1 MKGRNKYTVESITL
15 RVVGNKVGPN
25 LLRNNNK
32 NDRAQPTTQPSLL
45 TIVPPAVKQTASLL
59 NCPCGL
65 LGDVIESAETQFVL
79 S

>member
-1 MKGRNKYTVESITL
+1 MKRINKYTVESITL
-15 RVVGNKVGPN
+15 CVVGNKVGPN
-25 LLRNNNK
+25 LLPNNNK
-32 NDRAQPTTQPSLL
+32 NDRTQPTTQP
-45 TIVPPAVKQTASLL
+45 VDKQTASLL